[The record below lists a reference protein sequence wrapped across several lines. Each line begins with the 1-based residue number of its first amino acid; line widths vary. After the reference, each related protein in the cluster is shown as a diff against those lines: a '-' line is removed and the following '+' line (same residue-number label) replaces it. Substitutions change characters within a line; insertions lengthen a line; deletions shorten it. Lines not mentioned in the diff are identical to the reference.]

1 MRSNGRG
8 KNALRAVDAQFGEMK
23 RTLLELARIP
33 GVSAPGFPAE
43 EVRRSAQAFAD
54 VLRQVG
60 IENVRILE
68 VPGVHPYVY
77 GEWLHV
83 AAVAAYLR
91 SGGWLP
97 CNVKLLIEGEEEI
110 GPSLRRARAPRGP
123 AMSGEA

>member
-77 GEWLHV
+77 GEWLK
-83 AAVAAYLR
+83 R
-91 SGGWLP
+91 
-97 CNVKLLIEGEEEI
+97 EG
-110 GPSLRRARAPRGP
+110 RTNGP
-123 AMSGEA
+123 ALRPPRRRPAGAGRPLGVSAV